1 MPELPWEIEVH
12 VITTLL
18 TADWLASSG
27 RPAGGD
33 ATQLFFSQVAY
44 LVHDDVEAFVF
55 NTFFVSPVVWSELSC
70 DEDFLSLLQKIPRD
84 GLLVVIELL
93 LEDDAAE
100 EDGLLV

>member
-44 LVHDDVEAFVF
+44 LIHDNLDILMLS
-55 NTFFVSPVVWSELSC
+55 TILVSPSIRS
-70 DEDFLSLLQKIPRD
+70 
-84 GLLVVIELL
+84 
-93 LEDDAAE
+93 
-100 EDGLLV
+100 